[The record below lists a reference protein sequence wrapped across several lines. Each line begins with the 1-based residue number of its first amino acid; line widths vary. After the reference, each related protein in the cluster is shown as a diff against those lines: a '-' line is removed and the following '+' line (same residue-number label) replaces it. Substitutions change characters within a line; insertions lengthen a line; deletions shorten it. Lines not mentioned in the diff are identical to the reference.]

1 MVGGGAVLLDF
12 ACPILLHT
20 GMRKILPS
28 LALGLLLA
36 GCGAGTPEL
45 GAPAPAE
52 AAVAKRT
59 APAGPV
65 IAGHASYYA
74 TYFHGRRMAN
84 GQRFDMASN
93 SAAHRSLPFGTVL
106 KVTNSANGRSA
117 IVVVRDRGPFVRGR
131 VLDVSPR
138 IAGELGMKGTG
149 VAHVVAH
156 PVSRDM
162 VELAEAPQ

>member
-1 MVGGGAVLLDF
+1 
-12 ACPILLHT
+12 
-20 GMRKILPS
+20 
-28 LALGLLLA
+28 
-36 GCGAGTPEL
+36 
-45 GAPAPAE
+45 
-52 AAVAKRT
+52 
-59 APAGPV
+59 
-65 IAGHASYYA
+65 
-74 TYFHGRRMAN
+74 MAN

-93 SAAHRSLPFGTVL
+93 SAAHRSLPFGTML

-138 IAGELGMKGTG
+138 TAGELGMKGTG
-149 VAHVVAH
+149 VAHVVAR

>member
-1 MVGGGAVLLDF
+1 MLDSGL
-12 ACPILLHT
+12 PILLST
-20 GMRKILPS
+20 GMRKILSS

-36 GCGAGTPEL
+36 GCGAGAPKL
-45 GAPAPAE
+45 GGPAPAQA
-52 AAVAKRT
+52 AAVKRPD
-59 APAGPV
+59 AGGPA

-93 SAAHRSLPFGTVL
+93 SAAHRSLPFGTML
-106 KVTNSANGRSA
+106 KVTNTANGRSA
-117 IVVVRDRGPFVRGR
+117 IVVVRDRGPFTRGR

-149 VAHVVAH
+149 VAHVVAR